1 MAKFDPAAQSFDP
14 VHHVE
19 DDMTESTLPRIR
31 LFVPSYHQSH
41 DIQSFAGHEYYP
53 FQQYSDNGEITS
65 YDLYQEH
72 DTLPLD
78 MAALELYAG
87 QSVTDSSF
95 TTTSDAGISVLTA
108 TTPPFIPVKSSKLDA
123 TAPSFFLSR
132 LAIFDPPADDLVE
145 RPRRYNRV
153 LPDAR
158 NDKITDSI
166 EMMRC
171 PSDGQVGRFT
181 EDTLLEF
188 NKGLHYNDPVLAA
201 MYDTVNAQKKQS
213 FAVFALRLNI
223 RPVND
228 APPLWPPHLN
238 LFDIKSYYFEAIEKD
253 SEKKA
258 KWVTILPNGSPPTA
272 ETVHIYE
279 TARKKWIAF
288 GDWLEKA
295 VQPRVWVGRLG
306 YHLQF
311 KWYKRAGSKRRFED
325 FPAEI
330 REKIYK
336 IALGGEIYPLDS
348 LSSAAWDDYTPLEGV
363 PRPKAQLTLGLGYHR
378 GLFQRRVGEPLLA
391 DVHSLNKAPESRPFV
406 YAPALSLT
414 AVNSTIRD
422 EFLHFA
428 WVRMRS
434 RFFKLTLFQRAMD
447 ARAGPAM
454 AYKYLS
460 KVELSFTMKEWFKF
474 FGVNLYNP
482 PFSVTALISEGHRFR
497 ELDNLRDLHLR
508 FRSPDDGFNGSPWG
522 GEPQKMELARYGES
536 RYVCCQ
542 RTMVDWICTFA

>member
-1 MAKFDPAAQSFDP
+1 
-14 VHHVE
+14 
-19 DDMTESTLPRIR
+19 
-31 LFVPSYHQSH
+31 
-41 DIQSFAGHEYYP
+41 
-53 FQQYSDNGEITS
+53 
-65 YDLYQEH
+65 
-72 DTLPLD
+72 
-78 MAALELYAG
+78 
-87 QSVTDSSF
+87 
-95 TTTSDAGISVLTA
+95 
-108 TTPPFIPVKSSKLDA
+108 
-123 TAPSFFLSR
+123 
-132 LAIFDPPADDLVE
+132 
-145 RPRRYNRV
+145 
-153 LPDAR
+153 
-158 NDKITDSI
+158 
-166 EMMRC
+166 
-171 PSDGQVGRFT
+171 
-181 EDTLLEF
+181 
-188 NKGLHYNDPVLAA
+188 
-201 MYDTVNAQKKQS
+201 
-213 FAVFALRLNI
+213 
-223 RPVND
+223 
-228 APPLWPPHLN
+228 
-238 LFDIKSYYFEAIEKD
+238 
-253 SEKKA
+253 
-258 KWVTILPNGSPPTA
+258 LPNGSPPTA

-295 VQPRVWVGRLG
+295 VQPRAWVRRLG

-311 KWYKRAGSKRRFED
+311 KWYKHAGSKRRFED

-336 IALGGEIYPLDS
+336 ITLGGEIYPLDS

-406 YAPALSLT
+406 YAPGLSLT

-422 EFLHFA
+422 ELLQFA

-434 RFFKLTLFQRAMD
+434 RFFKLTLFQHAMD

-482 PFSVTALISEGHRFR
+482 PFRVTALISEGHRLQ

-508 FRSPDDGFNGSPWG
+508 FRSPDDGFNGSP
-522 GEPQKMELARYGES
+522 
-536 RYVCCQ
+536 
-542 RTMVDWICTFA
+542 